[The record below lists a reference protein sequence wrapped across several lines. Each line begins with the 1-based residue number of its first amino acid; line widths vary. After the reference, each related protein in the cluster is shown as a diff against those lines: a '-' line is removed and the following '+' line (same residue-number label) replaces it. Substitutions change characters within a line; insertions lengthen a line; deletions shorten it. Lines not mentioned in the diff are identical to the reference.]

1 MQRPFLDACLRRLG
15 PVVAVPALLVS
26 IGPLPAQRMEGDLT
40 VWVRDATGPALPARV
55 VLTNRVAGF
64 EAEAHCGADGQV
76 RFRRLPLGL
85 FQLQIHHPDFQSR
98 VEQVTIS
105 SALPVVRHFVLDVA
119 ALETT
124 LTIRDA
130 APLLDTGQTGTVF
143 QLSRERLDET
153 AFSTLGRG
161 TINAVN
167 NLPGWL
173 LEANAVLHPRG
184 SEYDTQYVIDGMPLY
199 DNRSLGFVPGF
210 AGDEFEAIHVMTANI
225 PAEFGRRLGGV
236 IELSTRR
243 AADDGLHSEL
253 TLQGGSFGTTEG
265 SFTNQYRRGGTTLS
279 LGLHGGHTDR
289 YLDPPSLANFT
300 NRSNAAGLN
309 AGLDHDL
316 SESDRLRFY
325 FRSNRVNF
333 LVPNDLEQQLHG
345 QRQDRRGAETAGQIH
360 YQHVFSPRML
370 GEARG
375 MVRDV
380 AAELWSNAL
389 ATPVFTEQD
398 RGFREGVV
406 SGAITIE
413 AERNTM
419 KFGGDYRTAD
429 LRERFLFRLTGIS
442 AADSFRFNETL
453 RTVDAG
459 AFFQNRYRRGG
470 LVLDAGLRV
479 DHHRVRTRQS
489 GISPRLGL
497 AYYWEPA
504 DLMLRASYDRVFQT
518 PAIENL
524 LLSSSRAARALD
536 SVEGFLPLP
545 PARGNYYEVGI
556 RKPIGSILRL
566 DVNHYW
572 RDFSNYYDDD
582 VFLNTGIGF
591 PISFEGARIEGTE
604 VRLEMPHYRGLS
616 TYLSYSNMLGT
627 AASPVTGG
635 LFIEGGEAAQ
645 LRDIAARF
653 PITQDQRNTVSLMLR
668 YELHP
673 RVRLSAAARYGSGL
687 PIELA
692 DDDDEDGGAD
702 ADNGLHETEPDED
715 DNSEAA
721 GGLIPAQILE
731 RVNLSRGRVRP
742 NFQLDLS
749 VGVKIWEQDER
760 SVDLQFDVTNA
771 TDRLNV
777 INFTGL
783 FSGTAI
789 APGRM
794 IGVRLRTRF

>member
-1 MQRPFLDACLRRLG
+1 MG
-15 PVVAVPALLVS
+15 AVIALLV
-26 IGPLPAQRMEGDLT
+26 LPAGLEFVHAQRMEGDLT
-40 VWVRDATGPALPARV
+40 VWVRDSTGLTLPAHV
-55 VLTNRVAGF
+55 VVANRVAGF
-64 EAEAHCGADGQV
+64 EAEAHCDRDGRV

-85 FQLQIHHPDFQSR
+85 LQVQVHHANFQPHGEQIA
-98 VEQVTIS
+98 IS
-105 SALPVVRHFVLDVA
+105 SALPVVRNIVLEIA
-119 ALETT
+119 TIETT
-124 LTIRDA
+124 LTIRGA
-130 APLLDTGQTGTVF
+130 APLLDTDQTGTVF
-143 QLSRERLDET
+143 QLGRERLDES
-153 AFSTLGRG
+153 AFSTLGRS

-210 AGDEFEAIHVMTANI
+210 ESEEFEAVHVMTANI

-243 AADDGLHSEL
+243 VADDGLHSEFA
-253 TLQGGSFGTTEG
+253 LQGGSFGTTEG
-265 SFTNQYRRGGTTLS
+265 SFSNQYRRGGTVFS

-289 YLDPPSLANFT
+289 YLDPPSLENFT
-300 NRSNAAGLN
+300 NRGNAAGVN
-309 AGLDHDL
+309 AGLDRDL
-316 SESDRLRFY
+316 SERDRVRFY

-333 LVPNDLEQQLHG
+333 LVPNDLEQQFHG
-345 QRQDRRGAETAGQIH
+345 QRQDRRGAETAGQVH
-360 YQHVFSPRML
+360 YQYVFSPRVL
-370 GEARG
+370 GTVRG

-380 AAELWSNAL
+380 TAELWSNAL

-406 SGAITIE
+406 SGAITID
-413 AERNTM
+413 AERNTI
-419 KFGGDYRTAD
+419 KFGGDYRTTD
-429 LRERFLFRLTGIS
+429 LRERFFFRRTALLDPAG
-442 AADSFRFNETL
+442 FRFNETL
-453 RTVDAG
+453 RSADAG

-470 LVLDAGLRV
+470 LVIDAGLRM
-479 DHHRVRTRQS
+479 DHNRVRTSES
-489 GISPRLGL
+489 GVSPRLGL
-497 AYYWEPA
+497 AYYWKPA
-504 DLMLRASYDRVFQT
+504 DLILRASYDRVFQT
-518 PAIENL
+518 PAIENV
-524 LLSSSRAARALD
+524 LLSSSLAARTFDSVVGFLPVPAARAN
-536 SVEGFLPLP
+536 F
-545 PARGNYYEVGI
+545 YEVGV

-591 PISFEGARIEGTE
+591 PISFDGARVEGTE

-616 TYLSYSNMLGT
+616 AYLSYSNMLGT
-627 AASPVTGG
+627 ATSPITGG
-635 LFIEGGEAAQ
+635 LFVAGGEADE
-645 LRDIAARF
+645 LRDVALKF
-653 PITQDQRNTVSLMLR
+653 PITQDQRNTVSLLLR

-673 RVRLSAAARYGSGL
+673 RVRVSAATRYGSGL

-692 DDDDEDGGAD
+692 DETQEQAENGSGPTQTDTGHDEGD
-702 ADNGLHETEPDED
+702 A
-715 DNSEAA
+715 S
-721 GGLIPAQILE
+721 LIPGDIL
-731 RVNLSRGRVRP
+731 RRINFGRGRVRP
-742 NFQLDLS
+742 NFQLDFS
-749 VGVKIWEQDER
+749 VGVKIWEQDTR
-760 SVDLQFDVTNA
+760 SVDLQFDATNV